1 MKSEKMKR
9 KNCKTPAS
17 LLEFIKMC
25 EVDLNMW
32 AISIITMNTIIMINN
47 INILWFPMQP
57 YEGPVNVFAAS
68 PDIPPV
74 PGVLKDFRLILGGK
88 RMILM
93 LL

>member
-25 EVDLNMW
+25 EVDLNMG

-74 PGVLKDFRLILGGK
+74 PGVLKDFRLILGGE

-93 LL
+93 LV